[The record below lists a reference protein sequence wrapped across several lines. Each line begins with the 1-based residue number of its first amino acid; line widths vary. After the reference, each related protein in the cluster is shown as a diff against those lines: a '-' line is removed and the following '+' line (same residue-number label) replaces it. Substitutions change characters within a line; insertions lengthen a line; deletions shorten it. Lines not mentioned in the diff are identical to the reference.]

1 MLSEMG
7 KDILAIEGMR
17 FNVCHGIFEME
28 KSVSQVFMV
37 DIYLGMN
44 QYHEDVYELNSVINY
59 IELYQLISKLVSVP
73 DLLIETLTKRIVIN
87 VLQDFPLALDCK
99 VRVSKMPQLGG
110 VISRVYFE
118 HIGYRKI

>member
-1 MLSEMG
+1 MVSQMG

-17 FNVCHGIFEME
+17 FDVCHGIYEIE

-44 QYHEDVYELNSVINY
+44 QNQEDVYELKNVINY
-59 IELYQLISKLVSVP
+59 VELYQLISKLIRVP

-87 VLQDFPLALDCK
+87 VLQDFPLVLDCK

-110 VISRVYFE
+110 VMSRVYFE

>member
-1 MLSEMG
+1 MDSEMR

-17 FNVCHGIFEME
+17 FNVCHGIYEIE
-28 KSVSQVFMV
+28 KSVSQVFLV

-44 QYHEDVYELNSVINY
+44 QYQEDVYELKNVINY
-59 IELYQLISKLVSVP
+59 VELYQLISKIASVP

-87 VLQDFPLALDCK
+87 VLRDFPLVLDCK

-110 VISRVYFE
+110 IISKVYFE
-118 HIGYRKI
+118 HTGFRKI

>member
-1 MLSEMG
+1 MGTEIG
-7 KDILAIEGMR
+7 KDVLAIEGMR
-17 FNVCHGIFEME
+17 FNVCHGLYEIE
-28 KSVSQVFMV
+28 KTVSQVFFV

-44 QYHEDVYELNSVINY
+44 QNQEEDYKLEQIVDY
-59 IELYQLISKLVSVP
+59 IELYQLITKLVNVT
-73 DLLIETLTKRIVIN
+73 DQFIETLTKRIVIN
-87 VLQDFPLALDCK
+87 VLQDFPLVLDCK